1 VSDLRAAVGF
11 LTSVP
16 VGPETPGPG
25 PGTAAWFP
33 VVGALVGLA
42 VGGIWWGA
50 SEAFPPLVAAVIAV
64 VADAILTGGLHLD
77 GLADTA
83 DGVLPHV
90 EGGSERRTA
99 IMATPEVGAF
109 GVVTLVVVLV
119 GRVAALASMEP
130 DVLLVAGLW
139 CASRVAMALALA
151 VVPYVGGGLG
161 TAFGRGRAAA
171 WGLVPAALL
180 CATAGVAGVAALG
193 GLALASIGVV
203 LLARHRLGGVTGDV
217 LGAAGV
223 VGETIGLVL
232 ATASW

>member
-16 VGPETPGPG
+16 VGREPPGAR
-25 PGTAAWFP
+25 TVAWFP
-33 VVGALVGLA
+33 VVGALVGFA

-64 VADAILTGGLHLD
+64 AADAVLTGGLHLD

-83 DGVLPHV
+83 DGVLSHV
-90 EGGSERRTA
+90 HGGSERRKA
-99 IMATPEVGAF
+99 IMAAPEVGAF
-109 GVVTLVVVLV
+109 GVVTLVVVLA
-119 GRVAALASMEP
+119 GRTAALATMEP

-139 CASRVAMALALA
+139 CGSRVAMALALA

-161 TAFGRGRAAA
+161 SAFGRGRAAA
-171 WGLVPAALL
+171 WGVVPAVLL
-180 CATAGVAGVAALG
+180 CATAGVAGIAGLG
-193 GLALASIGVV
+193 GLALVSIGVV
-203 LLARHRLGGVTGDV
+203 LLARRRLGGVTGDV

-223 VGETIGLVL
+223 LGETIGLVL